1 MSAPLQASR
10 EVILASCPLCG
21 GGEATVVA
29 DGGPEGYEWVR
40 CACDAVFK
48 RRGPRGTA
56 AGDMDTAADTGRDDF
71 TSGHEDAAGSAH
83 YDDAYFSRYARR
95 RRRRVSKSRRQ
106 ILDALEVAPPG
117 RLLDVGCSLG
127 YALEAARSLGLE
139 ASGADL
145 SAHAVAECRR
155 AGLDVH
161 RGSLHVLP
169 FEDASFA
176 VVVLKHV
183 FEHTPDP
190 RGALAEL
197 RRVIIPG
204 GAAFFAVPD
213 VRYFKA
219 VRNPATARFYRG
231 EAARAHFVY
240 YSPRTLARLLEEEG
254 FRVASVHPRLVH
266 RRGGLAVAALEMLAL
281 PFRLPARLIAES
293 LGLRKEF
300 WLVAV
305 RT

>member
-1 MSAPLQASR
+1 MRRRPTTSYLIARTPQAAATTTRPTSR
-10 EVILASCPLCG
+10 
-21 GGEATVVA
+21 ATPA
-29 DGGPEGYEWVR
+29 
-40 CACDAVFK
+40 
-48 RRGPRGTA
+48 A
-56 AGDMDTAADTGRDDF
+56 AGA
-71 TSGHEDAAGSAH
+71 
-83 YDDAYFSRYARR
+83 
-95 RRRRVSKSRRQ
+95 KSRRQ
-106 ILDALEVAPPG
+106 ILDALEVAAPG

-127 YALEAARSLGLE
+127 YALEAARSIGLE
-139 ASGADL
+139 ASGVDL

-155 AGLDVH
+155 TGLDVH
-161 RGSLHVLP
+161 RGSLHALP

-183 FEHTPDP
+183 FEHTPHP
-190 RGALAEL
+190 REALAEL
-197 RRVIIPG
+197 RRVMIPG

-219 VRNPATARFYRG
+219 ARNPATARFYRG

-240 YSPRTLARLLEEEG
+240 YSPRNLARLLEQEG
-254 FRVASVHPRLVH
+254 FRVASVHPRLLH
-266 RRGGLAVAALEMLAL
+266 RRGGLAGAALEVLAL
-281 PFRLPARLIAES
+281 PFRVPARLVAEA